1 MGSQVIPIYLQQ
13 STSFIKKIVSQ
24 TTYEYLC
31 PAGAGGGGVKV
42 ISCSFLTYTQTHTN
56 FFRLNYIKQ
65 KSKGQTKRKR
75 GKKELNTNMQR
86 TQLTVQY

>member
-1 MGSQVIPIYLQQ
+1 MNVCARRGR
-13 STSFIKKIVSQ
+13 
-24 TTYEYLC
+24 
-31 PAGAGGGGVKV
+31 GGGIKV